1 MYHLANLVFPALFWI
16 RIKRIILEKFSFK
29 HKLDSS
35 WVEIDNY
42 KKYYIVLNKMQAK
55 VSEILEFPS
64 AKVFIAEKE
73 KIEKEIQ

>member
-1 MYHLANLVFPALFWI
+1 
-16 RIKRIILEKFSFK
+16 
-29 HKLDSS
+29 
-35 WVEIDNY
+35 
-42 KKYYIVLNKMQAK
+42 MQAK